1 MTNKKKGLAETF
13 IQNEER
19 LQQSENAERA
29 EQSEQSENI
38 PQAPTQPEPEPKPN
52 TRSGKKHIGGYFD
65 TDVWAQLKIMSVE
78 KGGMTLQDILAEA
91 LNTYFTVNDK
101 PPIAK

>member
-1 MTNKKKGLAETF
+1 MSSKKKGLAETF
-13 IQNEER
+13 MKNEER
-19 LQQSENAERA
+19 LQQ
-29 EQSEQSENI
+29 
-38 PQAPTQPEPEPKPN
+38 TDQPEQTTPVPDPEPKPKAN
-52 TRSGKKHIGGYFD
+52 TRVGKRHIGGYYD
-65 TDVWAQLKIMSVE
+65 EQVWAQLKIMSVE

>member
-1 MTNKKKGLAETF
+1 MASKKKGLAETF
-13 IQNEER
+13 IKNEER
-19 LQQSENAERA
+19 LQQSE
-29 EQSEQSENI
+29 QPENTS
-38 PQAPTQPEPEPKPN
+38 PAPTQSEPIAKPN
-52 TRSGKKHIGGYFD
+52 TRTGKKHIGGYFD
-65 TDVWAQLKIMSVE
+65 MDVWAQLKILGVE

>member
-1 MTNKKKGLAETF
+1 MPSKKKGLAETF
-13 IQNEER
+13 IKNEER
-19 LQQSENAERA
+19 LQQSEQPEDVL
-29 EQSEQSENI
+29 
-38 PQAPTQPEPEPKPN
+38 PAPTQSEPIPKPN
-52 TRSGKKHIGGYFD
+52 TRTGKKHIGGYFD
-65 TDVWAQLKIMSVE
+65 ADVWAQLKILGIE